1 LALCLSESHH
11 VSLLHATRLHPGWAF
26 DQIKGDRPLVLLL
39 IGMVL
44 FILKIADEEAVKRML
59 ERLKQMAAQELQR
72 VLEKRPVVE
81 GIIRPTPER

>member
-1 LALCLSESHH
+1 MKAVL
-11 VSLLHATRLHPGWAF
+11 
-26 DQIKGDRPLVLLL
+26 LVLLL